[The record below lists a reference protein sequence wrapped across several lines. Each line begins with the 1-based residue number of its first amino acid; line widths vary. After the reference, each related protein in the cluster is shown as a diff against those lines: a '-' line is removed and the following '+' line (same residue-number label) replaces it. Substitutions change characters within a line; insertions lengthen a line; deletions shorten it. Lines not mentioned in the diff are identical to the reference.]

1 MNYADIILLG
11 ALVLTILIEFVVLWI
26 AFRKPLHMLGYS
38 ALINGLTLPAAY
50 IIDTFLGF
58 YVTEVIVFIAEVF
71 LIKLLLQPT
80 YKKAVIVSLVA
91 NLITA
96 FISFVALMF

>member
-1 MNYADIILLG
+1 MSYTDIILLG

-26 AFRKPLHMLGYS
+26 AFRRPLRMLGYS
-38 ALINGLTLPAAY
+38 ALINSLTLPAAY

-58 YVTEVIVFIAEVF
+58 YITEVIVFIAEIF
-71 LIKLLLQPT
+71 LIKLLLQST
-80 YKKAVIVSLVA
+80 YKKAIIVSLIA

-96 FISFVALMF
+96 LISFVALMF